1 MGRHLSPRYGQV
13 ILVSGYPVLTAVNWS
28 QHWCAICV
36 QYQSS
41 GAPKLARKCEIK
53 QGGLRAVY
61 GLVITKFSGMS
72 RFTYPWC
79 SAGALRAPELRYYVT
94 AVYTLACIF
103 VFLNSTKFLG
113 LNHWQRSV
121 VHFCSCPKSKGNILQ
136 KALTFPAFLRLLD
149 IPIRRTFYSMLTTD
163 SKGNVRAI
171 EKVAVFL
178 KHRV

>member
-1 MGRHLSPRYGQV
+1 MCNMFAISVFLCSQTSSKVWDWTLVVLWCGRAGGQCTV
-13 ILVSGYPVLTAVNWS
+13 TWLPNFPGWVDLLTHGAPQARFARQS
-28 QHWCAICV
+28 CAIILR
-36 QYQSS
+36 QYI
-41 GAPKLARKCEIK
+41 L
-53 QGGLRAVY
+53 
-61 GLVITKFSGMS
+61 
-72 RFTYPWC
+72 
-79 SAGALRAPELRYYVT
+79 
-94 AVYTLACIF
+94 CIF